1 MTEVPMI
8 QKPVQYD
15 SDIRRERVKTI
26 LIWVNDGSSKQ
37 TYVLSL
43 IRPLKGH
50 TYLLQQ
56 TCC

>member
-26 LIWVNDGSSKQ
+26 LIWVNDGSSK
-37 TYVLSL
+37 
-43 IRPLKGH
+43 
-50 TYLLQQ
+50 
-56 TCC
+56 